1 MSQIPVQPSGNT
13 ATSPAPISVGFSAFW
28 RHGHPP
34 RQHID
39 DLVLVLHPMR
49 RTRRALP
56 YSSRLLAIDPHL
68 ESMGRHRVS
77 GRLGQRPPIFEF
89 GVGGTGKERGDYG
102 LGHWGILSPA
112 TLSGNGSEIGSGASL
127 LLPSAS
133 NRSRP
138 RSVRSSHS
146 HPPVV
151 VRSAATWATAGPHIM
166 P

>member
-13 ATSPAPISVGFSAFW
+13 ATSPAPISVGFSALW
-28 RHGHPP
+28 RPGHPP

-39 DLVLVLHPMR
+39 DLVLVLYPMR

-102 LGHWGILSPA
+102 LGHWGILLPA
-112 TLSGNGSEIGSGASL
+112 TLSGKGTEIGSGATPPVPPAAHPSKPPSL
-127 LLPSAS
+127 TT
-133 NRSRP
+133 
-138 RSVRSSHS
+138 
-146 HPPVV
+146 HPPPPPPA
-151 VRSAATWATAGPHIM
+151 SPPPPTPPPPTS
-166 P
+166 